1 MEALAVVRRA
11 HHKRA
16 AESGQEEQTATTP
29 TWDMRAVSLT
39 GILCLLLLWML
50 YFAREILVPI
60 TFAFVLNLLLQPVT
74 RTIDRLGIP
83 KPLSA
88 LLTLLAFLAL
98 LLLVCASLAGPL
110 SAWIARA
117 PESLP
122 RLESHLWAIQ
132 PALERLQNANREL
145 EQLAR
150 SVTGSASSISL
161 AGPGIGGF
169 LFSSTRAVATGLG
182 TMVIVLYF
190 LLVSGDLFLRRLVEI
205 LPTLSDKKQLVEMSH
220 EIERNVSSYL
230 STVTLINAGVGLATG
245 AAAYL
250 AGLPDPLLWSVIA
263 FLLNYVLILGPLT
276 NIAILL
282 VAGLMSFDSLW
293 RAVIPALAYLAIHI
307 VEGEGFTPMIVARR
321 FTLNPVLIVLSLI
334 FWFWMWGIAGALLAV
349 PLLAIFKMV
358 CDRVAPLAGLGHF
371 LGG

>member
-1 MEALAVVRRA
+1 MVRRA

-16 AESGQEEQTATTP
+16 AAPDPDEQAAGAA
-29 TWDMRAVSLT
+29 TWDMRTIGVM
-39 GILCLLLLWML
+39 GIFCLLLLWML
-50 YFAREILVPI
+50 YFARDILLPI

-88 LLTLLAFLAL
+88 LLTLLVFLGL
-98 LLLVCASLAGPL
+98 LLLVCASVAGPL
-110 SAWIARA
+110 SAWVARA
-117 PESLP
+117 PEGLP

-132 PALERLQNANREL
+132 PALEKLQNANREL

-150 SVTGSASSISL
+150 SVMGSSSSISL
-161 AGPGIGGF
+161 AGPGIGDL

-190 LLVSGDLFLRRLVEI
+190 LLVSGELFLRRLVEI
-205 LPTLSDKKQLVEMSH
+205 LPTLSDKKQLVEISH

-230 STVTLINAGVGLATG
+230 STVTLINVGVGLATG
-245 AAAYL
+245 GAAYFS
-250 AGLPDPLLWSVIA
+250 GLPDPLLWGVIA
-263 FLLNYVLILGPLT
+263 FLLNYILILGPLT
-276 NIAILL
+276 NLAILL
-282 VAGLMSFDSLW
+282 LAGLMSFDSIW

-334 FWFWMWGIAGALLAV
+334 FWFWIWGIAGALLAV
-349 PLLAIFKMV
+349 PLLAIFKMI